1 MSFWR
6 EKMNKKKQLL
16 ENLSFSLINFLYAN
30 KEEYKLK
37 DLSQWVVSLQNRVNE
52 VLMEVEDE

>member
-1 MSFWR
+1 
-6 EKMNKKKQLL
+6 MNNKKQLL
-16 ENLSFSLINFLYAN
+16 EYLSESLIKFIAEN

-52 VLMEVEDE
+52 VLMEIYEDE